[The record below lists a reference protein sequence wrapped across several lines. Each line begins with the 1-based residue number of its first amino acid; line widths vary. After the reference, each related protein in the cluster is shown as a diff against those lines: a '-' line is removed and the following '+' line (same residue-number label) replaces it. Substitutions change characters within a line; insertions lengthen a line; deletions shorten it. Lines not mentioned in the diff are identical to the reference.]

1 MTNPDLG
8 ISKNQA
14 LLNHDKFAS
23 LHHCGST
30 SACRCVWKNACQA
43 TWLGSKHRLKLS
55 ITVGLAVRNVATC
68 LIPKQKDDLF
78 ICYLF
83 IHTIAYVRTLW
94 HPWRVPGG
102 TYKATSSS
110 PGPEPGGEG
119 SPQHSSAMRLV
130 VRYFFV
136 SFLSLFLS
144 HSVPLPLSLDS
155 LSPTL
160 LLYPHFLLTHCPST
174 PLHSTHCLFVPRFFS
189 MMLAM
194 PPRVPSISGTL
205 SGQKQIAH
213 VHYLYY
219 RAYIGETFIYGTYK
233 IWER

>member
-130 VRYFFV
+130 VRYFFCV
-136 SFLSLFLS
+136 LSLT
-144 HSVPLPLSLDS
+144 LPLT
-155 LSPTL
+155 LSPTST
-160 LLYPHFLLTHCPST
+160 LTRFTLTDTAAVPSLFTYSLSLHST
-174 PLHSTHCLFVPRFFS
+174 PLHSLFIC
-189 MMLAM
+189 
-194 PPRVPSISGTL
+194 PSVLFHDVGDAPQGAQHIR
-205 SGQKQIAH
+205 H
-213 VHYLYY
+213 P
-219 RAYIGETFIYGTYK
+219 
-233 IWER
+233 ERPKTDCTCSLPVL